1 MSALSLTSLASRI
14 NREHEAALRD
24 ASSAIERARVV
35 GKLLLEAKEQCERGK
50 WKSWLSEN
58 CSDISQDTAERYMN
72 VARHPEIEATSVRN
86 AILKLA
92 PPEKREPNKS
102 ARVRISQVIES
113 EPEVS
118 QKTHATSVLD
128 LPKPAQLA
136 AATAKAP
143 APPAKV
149 PESPLEAALPPG
161 IDLTDY
167 EPDDDEAYKASIEN
181 VMMADDKLGA
191 MRKELEEAYRQLHVM
206 TESRNY
212 FQTKAGEHAR
222 TIEDRNR
229 EISRLKKKLEKLQGE
244 AKAA

>member
-136 AATAKAP
+136 AATAKAT
-143 APPAKV
+143 PPPQNDE
-149 PESPLEAALPPG
+149 PERPDEAEEDAALEAAERDWRARMDKVL
-161 IDLTDY
+161 I
-167 EPDDDEAYKASIEN
+167 
-181 VMMADDKLGA
+181 ADDKLSEMA
-191 MRKELEEAYRQLHVM
+191 KQLKQIQDELTAAKQARDRYMNENAALLRQNKALQRKL
-206 TESRNY
+206 
-212 FQTKAGEHAR
+212 
-222 TIEDRNR
+222 D
-229 EISRLKKKLEKLQGE
+229 KLEK
-244 AKAA
+244 KAA